1 MSKNSLLLFSALFLP
16 YCLYS
21 AEPSAFGAGK
31 LDNPTPYGLTSSEKV
46 ILQNKKNL
54 RKVEVKS
61 NNQANEVDSIRE
73 RIDGLQTL
81 IESLNISSRDNK
93 LELKSLKQKNID
105 QLKGNNEYEKRL
117 IELIQV
123 NSDLAQENGEFIIVN
138 TKEINKLKLLTA
150 EISKLVDKINI
161 AYVTKNEF
169 NLLVDDVNKFK
180 DLVAKEFIEKEK
192 SQKKL
197 HAKLKQSKSK
207 LDDIPNSE
215 IAKRAKNYYNKKF
228 YTKALK
234 YYNHLINKNYKPAQ
248 AHYMIGE
255 IKYYRKSYSDA
266 IAYFKKSAS
275 IYSKASYMPTL
286 LLHTAISMDKT
297 GDKINAE
304 TFYNAVITKYPQSN
318 SAQIAKSNLDL
329 IQ

>member
-1 MSKNSLLLFSALFLP
+1 MSKNILPLFLALFLP
-16 YCLYS
+16 YSLYS
-21 AEPSAFGAGK
+21 AEPSAFGAGN
-31 LDNPTPYGLTSSEKV
+31 LNNPSPYGLTSSEKV

-54 RKVEVKS
+54 RKVVVNS

-81 IESLNISSRDNK
+81 IESLNISSRENK
-93 LELKSLKQKNID
+93 LKLKSLEQKNID
-105 QLKGNNEYEKRL
+105 QLKGSTEYEKRL

-123 NSDLAQENGEFIIVN
+123 NSDLAQENSEFIIVN

-161 AYVTKNEF
+161 SYVTKSEF
-169 NLLVDDVNKFK
+169 NLLVDDVNRFK
-180 DLVAKEFIEKEK
+180 DLVTKEFKEKEK
-192 SQKKL
+192 LQE
-197 HAKLKQSKSK
+197 KLKVKIEQNRST
-207 LDDIPNSE
+207 LNNIPNSE
-215 IAKRAKNYYNKKF
+215 IAKKAKNYYNKKF

-234 YYNHLINKNYKPAQ
+234 YYNHLIKKNYKPAQ

-275 IYSKASYMPTL
+275 LYSKASYMPVL
-286 LLHTAISMDKT
+286 LLHTAISMEKT

-318 SAQIAKSNLDL
+318 SARIAKSNLDL
-329 IQ
+329 I